1 MSDVAVKVV
10 QRPTLAIKFV
20 YWVFFVLLGIY
31 ILSPFYMANP
41 GPIADGLF
49 SFWVIKAYGTV
60 LLTTGATGLF
70 ALFRPNWKCRHK
82 VLEVAMF
89 MTFIIFIFFTILR
102 ITTFGLVDLA
112 WVSYAINAV
121 VAGVVHFKLHLE
133 K

>member
-1 MSDVAVKVV
+1 MTDVTIKVIR
-10 QRPTLAIKFV
+10 RPTLAIKFV
-20 YWVFFVLLGIY
+20 YWVFFVLIGIY
-31 ILSPFYMANP
+31 VLSPFYVPNP
-41 GPIADGLF
+41 GPVADGLF

-60 LLTTGATGLF
+60 LLTTGASGLF
-70 ALFRPNWKCRHK
+70 ALFRPNWKYSHQ

-89 MTFIIFIFFTILR
+89 VTFIIFIFFTILR
-102 ITTFGLVDLA
+102 VTTFGFIDLA